1 MEEQPREKEDRFTV
15 DITTEPYKKLA
26 SYAARITALLDDP
39 ALKNRQDVTGC
50 LDELIGSIYSLIHA
64 AREEFE
70 DRTNKPKAYGPILTR
85 AQDLSK
91 GEVRTAG
98 KWMAGFHVNSSTY
111 RTAAV
116 HNRLLKIITGVNTD
130 KIKEL
135 DDEAG
140 AKYKQWAG
148 GQQWKR
154 DQLKKVSEEANHLK
168 HTDEGIFSKRGLT
181 YHRGLEPTRQEE
193 REGVSDGGNAGNPA
207 ESPAK
212 DESLQ

>member
-1 MEEQPREKEDRFTV
+1 
-15 DITTEPYKKLA
+15 
-26 SYAARITALLDDP
+26 
-39 ALKNRQDVTGC
+39 
-50 LDELIGSIYSLIHA
+50 
-64 AREEFE
+64 
-70 DRTNKPKAYGPILTR
+70 
-85 AQDLSK
+85 
-91 GEVRTAG
+91 
-98 KWMAGFHVNSSTY
+98 MAGFHVNSSTY

-181 YHRGLEPTRQEE
+181 YHYAVIAIDQILTITEVWNQH
-193 REGVSDGGNAGNPA
+193 DKKNAKA
-207 ESPAK
+207 
-212 DESLQ
+212 